1 MSYSC
6 SGWFDVTSACGVTT
20 GLFFCRPPRIR
31 RGAQHTGGPLKSW
44 QSRIRRGRSVLPESE
59 SRPLKD
65 VTRGRKWGFPQET
78 RGDLQKG
85 SRRCR
90 SAEACSLLVLFWD
103 FSAKDRYKFAF
114 SSLRSQCIIR
124 ASTPSTFL
132 ITEKE
137 PHSYGYG
144 RRTNKSN

>member
-31 RGAQHTGGPLKSW
+31 REAQHTGGPLKSW
-44 QSRIRRGRSVLPESE
+44 QSRIRRGSVLPESE
-59 SRPLKD
+59 SRASKD

-85 SRRCR
+85 SWR
-90 SAEACSLLVLFWD
+90 SAEACSFLVLFWD
-103 FSAKDRYKFAF
+103 FSTKIAVNSPF
-114 SSLRSQCIIR
+114 LRFD
-124 ASTPSTFL
+124 PSV
-132 ITEKE
+132 
-137 PHSYGYG
+137 
-144 RRTNKSN
+144 